1 MASANNNKAVLAM
14 VAATGMGTT
23 TAKTMATEMA
33 TAMATAMPKVTV
45 RISNATE
52 VVENNPSP
60 TATTSSRRLI
70 LQSTANITSQSLNS
84 SVSDNDVSQSK
95 THLKEMHDRFN
106 LLYKEYS
113 DNGMKESSYHVTNFA
128 GLYPIWPIIEFSM
141 APTGETKDDC
151 MTSFSKCVVA
161 LLGEILYVDDTAKIA
176 TISITDDKSKYIGS
190 RWTSLIT
197 SPSLGSTLW
206 SAGGVG
212 SLIRRQKAAMTS
224 TKDSV

>member
-14 VAATGMGTT
+14 SAATGMGMT

-33 TAMATAMPKVTV
+33 TAMATAMPQVTV

-60 TATTSSRRLI
+60 TATTRSRRSI

-84 SVSDNDVSQSK
+84 SVSDNDASKSK
-95 THLKEMHDRFN
+95 THLKEMHDCSN

-113 DNGMKESSYHVTNFA
+113 DDGMKESSYYVTHFA

-141 APTGETKDDC
+141 APTGETKRR
-151 MTSFSKCVVA
+151 MTV
-161 LLGEILYVDDTAKIA
+161 
-176 TISITDDKSKYIGS
+176 
-190 RWTSLIT
+190 
-197 SPSLGSTLW
+197 
-206 SAGGVG
+206 
-212 SLIRRQKAAMTS
+212 
-224 TKDSV
+224 